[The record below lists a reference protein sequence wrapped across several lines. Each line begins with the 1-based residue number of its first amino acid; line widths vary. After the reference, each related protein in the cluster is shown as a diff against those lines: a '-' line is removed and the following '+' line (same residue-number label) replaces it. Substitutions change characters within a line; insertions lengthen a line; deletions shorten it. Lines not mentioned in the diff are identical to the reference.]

1 MVKNVLQPLPVGTSN
16 FVALRDAG
24 QIYVDK
30 TQQIY
35 QLASVRQKFF
45 LTRPRRFGGIR
56 DFWLMGYSG
65 EKITL
70 REIWLIK
77 YPSRQL
83 NACERLAPALFYSH
97 DKGGG

>member
-1 MVKNVLQPLPVGTSN
+1 MLLEIAIRQLIMDLNFDFTS
-16 FVALRDAG
+16 VYQRLR
-24 QIYVDK
+24 
-30 TQQIY
+30 
-35 QLASVRQKFF
+35 SVSVFRGKK
-45 LTRPRRFGGIR
+45 GIR
-56 DFWLMGYSG
+56 YFWLMGYSG
-65 EKITL
+65 KKITL